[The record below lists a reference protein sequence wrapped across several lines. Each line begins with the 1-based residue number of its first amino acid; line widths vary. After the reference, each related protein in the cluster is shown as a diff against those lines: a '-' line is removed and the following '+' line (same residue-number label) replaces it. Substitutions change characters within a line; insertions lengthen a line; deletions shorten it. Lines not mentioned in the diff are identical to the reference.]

1 MNCYVVQKQIF
12 TRCFPMP
19 GPEIVDYR
27 ATVKAKNFM
36 NDHKQQD
43 SSLQAQQ

>member
-1 MNCYVVQKQIF
+1 MNCSVVQKQIF

-19 GPEIVDYR
+19 GTEIVDYR
-27 ATVKAKNFM
+27 ATVKAKNFV

-43 SSLQAQQ
+43 LFLQTQY